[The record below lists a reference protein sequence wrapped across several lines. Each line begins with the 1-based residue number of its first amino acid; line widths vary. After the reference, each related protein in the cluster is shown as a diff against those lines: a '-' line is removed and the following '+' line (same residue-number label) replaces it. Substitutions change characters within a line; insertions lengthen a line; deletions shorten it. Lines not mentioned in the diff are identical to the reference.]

1 MFHLLVKTIV
11 GHLIRLVVKTT
22 MTDSIAIS
30 LHQLSFIP
38 SFQMLITLIN
48 KYTWTNAVSCAI
60 VFAFVQ
66 FK

>member
-30 LHQLSFIP
+30 LHQLSFIH

-48 KYTWTNAVSCAI
+48 KYT
-60 VFAFVQ
+60 
-66 FK
+66 